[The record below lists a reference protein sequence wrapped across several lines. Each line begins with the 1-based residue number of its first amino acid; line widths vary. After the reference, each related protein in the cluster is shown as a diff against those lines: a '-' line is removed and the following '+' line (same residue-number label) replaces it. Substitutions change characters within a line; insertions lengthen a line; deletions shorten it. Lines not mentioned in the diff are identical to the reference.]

1 MSVSLETAKLQLR
14 VDHPDEDALIQTM
27 IAAAARRI
35 ENYIGI
41 PLVARDEKFS
51 FDCFSSSGLELH
63 LRPVNSVDN
72 IAYVDQDGENQ
83 TLDAHRVVREK
94 IYPLRGEHF
103 PTALSPSEIVVT
115 ANVGYE
121 EDDNPI
127 PETILQAQLLLLS
140 HYYTN
145 REAVITGTIASDL
158 PLGVAD
164 LLSEFRDE
172 MA

>member
-1 MSVSLETAKLQLR
+1 MSVSLELAKQQLR
-14 VDHPDEDALIQTM
+14 VDHPDEDALIETM
-27 IAAAARRI
+27 ISAAARRI
-35 ENYIGI
+35 ENYTGI
-41 PLVARDEKFS
+41 SLTARDEKFS
-51 FDCFSSSGLELH
+51 FSCFGSALEIH
-63 LRPVNSVDN
+63 IRPLNSVDN

-83 TLDAHRVVREK
+83 TLDAHRIAGESVLPANGETF
-94 IYPLRGEHF
+94 PNTLR
-103 PTALSPSEIVVT
+103 PSEIVVT

-121 EDDNPI
+121 TDEGPV
-127 PETILQAQLLLLS
+127 PPTILQAQLLLIS

>member
-1 MSVSLETAKLQLR
+1 MSVSLELAKQQLR
-14 VDHPDEDALIQTM
+14 VDHEDEDALIGTM
-27 IAAAARRI
+27 ISAAARRI

-41 PLVARDEKFS
+41 PLAARDEKFS
-51 FDCFSSSGLELH
+51 FSCFGRALEIH
-63 LRPVNSVDN
+63 LRPLNSVDN
-72 IAYVDQDGENQ
+72 IAYVDQDGEDQ
-83 TLDAHRVVREK
+83 TLEAHRIAGELVLAANGETF
-94 IYPLRGEHF
+94 PNTLR
-103 PTALSPSEIVVT
+103 PSEIVVT

-121 EDDNPI
+121 EDDTV
-127 PETILQAQLLLLS
+127 PESIQQAQLLLIS